1 MPYELIFR
9 GSLAQYWQVIYTEWQ
24 RPSRQDPLAPK
35 PFRLSHLK
43 SPEEF
48 EEVTIE
54 FLDEQGRLGL
64 VTVDALSGADGKS
77 VKLIVHLGREAY
89 EQKGKSALLTWNKL
103 KNAWERKGWL
113 IDPIAPIQPPV
124 VKPEKPAMPERGS
137 HPDLWFDW
145 LHNMRASGF
154 KCSLKELARETGYSY
169 GHIRRLYSIYSK
181 AMGVEQSLQKM

>member
-9 GSLAQYWQVIYTEWQ
+9 GALARYWQVIYTEWQ

-43 SPEEF
+43 LPEEF

-64 VTVDALSGADGKS
+64 VTVDALSGADGKL

-89 EQKGKSALLTWNKL
+89 EQQGKSALLKWNEL

-113 IDPIAPIQPPV
+113 IDPLAPIQPPAA
-124 VKPEKPAMPERGS
+124 KPDKPAMPEGDS
-137 HPDLWFDW
+137 SLDPWFDW
-145 LHNMRASGF
+145 LHSMRASGL
-154 KCSLKELARETGYSY
+154 KCTLKELAREIGYSH
-169 GHIRRLYSIYSK
+169 GRIRELHSRYAK
-181 AMGVEQSLQKM
+181 ARGLDKSS